1 MNARPWPRPLQAGD
15 RVQLA
20 AASSA
25 LQGDAISRLEA
36 GIVVLE
42 RWGLEVEPHRN
53 LQRHWGYYAGTDPE
67 RLEDLQ
73 PNAPLVACMR
83 GGWGSARLL
92 ERPLAAEEHWL
103 LGFSDVTSLLWARQA
118 AGLPGGIHGPMVTTL
133 GAEPEWSQERLR
145 ALLFGEAL
153 PPLQG
158 TVWNPG
164 QAEGPCLAGNL
175 TVATHLLGTPH
186 LPDLSGA
193 ILLFEDIGEAPYRI
207 DRMLSHWRLSGAL
220 QQIAGLGFGS
230 FSDCEGDEDDARD
243 PQHSFG
249 LQAVLQERCGDLGI
263 PVIADLPFGHRCGNA
278 AIPIG
283 RRARLDG
290 ERGQLLLL

>member
-158 TVWNPG
+158 TVWIPG

-263 PVIADLPFGHRCGNA
+263 PVIAELPFGHRCGNA

-283 RRARLDG
+283 RRGRLDG

>member
-36 GIVVLE
+36 GIAVLE

-263 PVIADLPFGHRCGNA
+263 PVIAELPFGHRCGNA

>member
-1 MNARPWPRPLQAGD
+1 MNARAWPRPLQAGD

-36 GIVVLE
+36 GIAVLE

>member
-36 GIVVLE
+36 GIAVFE

-290 ERGQLLLL
+290 ERGKLLLL

>member
-1 MNARPWPRPLQAGD
+1 MNARPWPRSLQAGD

-36 GIVVLE
+36 GIAVLE
-42 RWGLEVEPHRN
+42 LWGLEVEPHRN

-92 ERPLAAEEHWL
+92 ERPLAEERHWL

-230 FSDCEGDEDDARD
+230 FSDCEGDEDDARN
-243 PQHSFG
+243 PQRSFG

-283 RRARLDG
+283 RRGRVDG

>member
-118 AGLPGGIHGPMVTTL
+118 SGLPGGIHGPMVTTL

>member
-67 RLEDLQ
+67 RLKDLQ

>member
-1 MNARPWPRPLQAGD
+1 
-15 RVQLA
+15 
-20 AASSA
+20 
-25 LQGDAISRLEA
+25 
-36 GIVVLE
+36 
-42 RWGLEVEPHRN
+42 
-53 LQRHWGYYAGTDPE
+53 
-67 RLEDLQ
+67 
-73 PNAPLVACMR
+73 
-83 GGWGSARLL
+83 
-92 ERPLAAEEHWL
+92 
-103 LGFSDVTSLLWARQA
+103 
-118 AGLPGGIHGPMVTTL
+118 MVTTL

>member
-1 MNARPWPRPLQAGD
+1 MNARAWPRPLQAGD

-92 ERPLAAEEHWL
+92 ERPLAADEHWL

-153 PPLQG
+153 PPLHG

>member
-1 MNARPWPRPLQAGD
+1 MNARAWPRPLQAGD

>member
-1 MNARPWPRPLQAGD
+1 MNARAWPRPLQAGD

-20 AASSA
+20 AASSG

-36 GIVVLE
+36 GIAVLE

-92 ERPLAAEEHWL
+92 ERPLAAKEHWL

>member
-36 GIVVLE
+36 GIAVLE

-92 ERPLAAEEHWL
+92 ERPLAEEEHWL

-207 DRMLSHWRLSGAL
+207 DRLLSHWRLSGAL

>member
-158 TVWNPG
+158 TVWNLG